1 MRKGALIY
9 HYTNLNAFIKILES
23 KKLWATSFLQL
34 NDTSELI
41 YFVNYIE
48 NEVLK
53 YDSRENNSRLKEKII
68 EVFRQVKSSMYTEQG
83 YCFVTSFSKLCDD
96 AAQWERYGDNG
107 CGISIGFNYD
117 KLNKFMSMNNSSL
130 REVQYQINKKM
141 TRAFYGIIE
150 RKTNEDTLEAF
161 NELLLTIAA
170 RHKHK
175 SFVQEK
181 EVRIISTKYF
191 NTSFNTR
198 VINNTIKSYQEIDL
212 AEYINIKFEDL
223 IEEIVIGPRATFGIN
238 ELFSLLN
245 QNNVILNKV
254 KIKKS
259 DCPLR

>member
-9 HYTNLNAFIKILES
+9 HYTNLNSFIKILES
-23 KKLWATSFLQL
+23 KKLWATSFLQV

-48 NEVLK
+48 NEVSK
-53 YDSRENNSRLKEKII
+53 YDSRENNSKLKEKITN
-68 EVFRQVKSSMYTEQG
+68 VFSQVKNIMYTEQG
-83 YCFVTSFSKLCDD
+83 YCFVASFSKLCDD

-107 CGISIGFNYD
+107 YGISIGFNYD
-117 KLNKFMSMNNSSL
+117 KLDKFMSMNNCSL
-130 REVQYQINKKM
+130 WEVAYRIDKKLIKG
-141 TRAFYGIIE
+141 FYGIIE
-150 RKTNEDTLEAF
+150 RKTKEDTLDAF

-198 VINNTIKSYQEIDL
+198 AINNTIKSYQEIDL
-212 AEYINIKFEDL
+212 TKYINIKFEDL
-223 IEEIVIGPRATFGIN
+223 IEEIVIGPRATFGVN
-238 ELFSLLN
+238 ELSSLLN
-245 QNNVILNKV
+245 QNNIILNNV